1 MCCLQILLSSR
12 EEVDALTPGSFSTSL
27 RVTVPCCRVYSNI
40 FVSVV
45 AADDTANEVS
55 TMSIDTTTL
64 QSITVNPAEVRLTT
78 EDLGLTPNDTI
89 A

>member
-1 MCCLQILLSSR
+1 
-12 EEVDALTPGSFSTSL
+12 
-27 RVTVPCCRVYSNI
+27 
-40 FVSVV
+40 
-45 AADDTANEVS
+45 
-55 TMSIDTTTL
+55 MSIDTTTL